1 MGPRNESSERRSIAG
16 IVALALAIPNVA
28 AAREPPGVLPLPLH
42 VDGTLDAAPRA
53 ELGAAMLRGLSR
65 AKAELVA
72 AVDVPRD
79 CDTPCRVDVAERAG
93 AHTMVETTVAV
104 ADRNYTLAIRVY
116 DGHTGALRAES
127 TATCELCGTAE
138 VATLLEDQLGALAA
152 KLGPS
157 TLPPPRVRVSS
168 DPPGAAIA
176 IDGEARGT
184 TPATVV
190 LTPGRH
196 RVQLDKRGWAT
207 VARDIDLV
215 AGVDEPLAVALTRQR
230 RAAPIVGVVALALGL
245 GLTGTGAGLLA
256 IDGDPY
262 RRRCSGDDVD
272 FAGRCRFR
280 YDTAVPGIVV
290 TSLGVGLVVTGIVL
304 LARRA
309 RRPR

>member
-116 DGHTGALRAES
+116 DGRTGALRAES

-230 RAAPIVGVVALALGL
+230 RAAPIVGVVAAASPTVGIAVDREQARA
-245 GLTGTGAGLLA
+245 GAGEA
-256 IDGDPY
+256 EAQ
-262 RRRCSGDDVD
+262 REGDDVD